1 MNSVKYIKQIA
12 LSWAICISI
21 GALGAHWLKTQL
33 SAEHL
38 SSFVT
43 GNRYHF
49 YMNIALILFVLIEN
63 RFEILNFKRIMR
75 FMMIGLVLFSGSIY
89 ILATKSIHGIEAVRF
104 LGPITPIGGVLMIT
118 SWVMLAFNIKKMK

>member
-33 SAEHL
+33 SADSL
-38 SSFVT
+38 ASFET

-49 YMNIALILFVLIEN
+49 YLNIGLILLVLLEN
-63 RFEILNFKRIMR
+63 RFEIVNFKRI
-75 FMMIGLVLFSGSIY
+75 FNILTIGLVLFSGSIY
-89 ILATKSIHGIEAVRF
+89 ILATKSIHGIEAVKF
-104 LGPITPIGGVLMIT
+104 LGPITPIGGLLMIA
-118 SWVMLAFNIKKMK
+118 SWIMLAFNIKKMK

>member
-1 MNSVKYIKQIA
+1 MKSVNYIKQIA

-33 SAEHL
+33 SADHL
-38 SSFVT
+38 ASFET

-49 YMNIALILFVLIEN
+49 YMNIALMLLVLLEQ
-63 RFEILNFKRIMR
+63 RFEIVNFNKIVKIM
-75 FMMIGLVLFSGSIY
+75 MAGLLLFSGSIY

-104 LGPITPIGGVLMIT
+104 LGPVTPIGGVLMII
-118 SWVMLAFNIKKMK
+118 SWVMLVLNIKKMK

>member
-33 SAEHL
+33 SADSL
-38 SSFVT
+38 ASFET

-49 YMNIALILFVLIEN
+49 YMNIGLILLVLLEN
-63 RFEILNFKRIMR
+63 RFEIVNFKRI
-75 FMMIGLVLFSGSIY
+75 FNILTIGLVLFSGSIY
-89 ILATKSIHGIEAVRF
+89 ILATKSIHGIEAVKF
-104 LGPITPIGGVLMIT
+104 LGPITPIGGLLMIA
-118 SWVMLAFNIKKMK
+118 SWIMLAFNIKKMK

>member
-33 SAEHL
+33 SADSL
-38 SSFVT
+38 ASFET

-49 YMNIALILFVLIEN
+49 YMNIGLILLILLEN
-63 RFEILNFKRIMR
+63 RFEIVNFKRILNILT
-75 FMMIGLVLFSGSIY
+75 IGLVLFSGSIY
-89 ILATKSIHGIEAVRF
+89 ILATKSIHGIEAVKF
-104 LGPITPIGGVLMIT
+104 LGPITPIGGLLMIA
-118 SWVMLAFNIKKMK
+118 SWIMLAFNIKKMK